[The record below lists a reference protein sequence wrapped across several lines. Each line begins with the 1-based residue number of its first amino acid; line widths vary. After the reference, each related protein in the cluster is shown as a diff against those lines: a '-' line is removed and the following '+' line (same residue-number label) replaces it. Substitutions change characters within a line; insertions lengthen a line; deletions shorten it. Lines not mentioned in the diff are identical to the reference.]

1 MLRRSSGR
9 ARSCRIRPVAITIDT
24 HAAIREF
31 EAAGADLKLAEAIVK
46 TVSQSG
52 DNLATR
58 TDLAALR
65 ADLRADL
72 AQLEQRMTLRTVTI
86 VVTVVALANGF
97 LFAALRH
104 LPPAT

>member
-1 MLRRSSGR
+1 M
-9 ARSCRIRPVAITIDT
+9 AITIDT
-24 HAAIREF
+24 HAAIREL

-58 TDLAALR
+58 SDLAALR

>member
-1 MLRRSSGR
+1 M
-9 ARSCRIRPVAITIDT
+9 AITIDT
-24 HAAIREF
+24 HAAIREI

-58 TDLAALR
+58 SALAALR